1 MVECPLALML
11 LEGELFT
18 AATLGIDYL
27 AHLLALARSVA
38 AGLDP
43 IPPVKVSYSDFV

>member
-1 MVECPLALML
+1 MVECSLAFILKKAL
-11 LEGELFT
+11 LFT

-27 AHLLALARSVA
+27 VHLLALARSVA

-43 IPPVKVSYSDFV
+43 IPPA